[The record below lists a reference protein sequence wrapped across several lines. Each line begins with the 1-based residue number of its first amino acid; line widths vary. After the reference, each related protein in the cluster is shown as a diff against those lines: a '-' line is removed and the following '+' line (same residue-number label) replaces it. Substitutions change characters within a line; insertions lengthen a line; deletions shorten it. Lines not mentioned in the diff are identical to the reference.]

1 LKTLKGIFLDGR
13 KSQVLTIKKD
23 LDEYYAL
30 LNCTTID
37 IVSRKIDGVWYDIIC
52 DDEGLFKEPLVVTA
66 IGTDFNP
73 ELVGSI
79 FVVAYDN
86 KKGDIKSLTT
96 EDVEHI
102 NKRIF
107 DGTLMID
114 NN

>member
-1 LKTLKGIFLDGR
+1 MKTLKGIFLNGR

-23 LDEYYAL
+23 LEEYYTL
-30 LNCTTID
+30 LDCSTID

-52 DDEGLFKEPLVVTA
+52 DDEGLFKDPLVVTA

-79 FVVAYDN
+79 FVVTYDD

-96 EDVEHI
+96 EDIERI

-107 DGTLMID
+107 DGILMID